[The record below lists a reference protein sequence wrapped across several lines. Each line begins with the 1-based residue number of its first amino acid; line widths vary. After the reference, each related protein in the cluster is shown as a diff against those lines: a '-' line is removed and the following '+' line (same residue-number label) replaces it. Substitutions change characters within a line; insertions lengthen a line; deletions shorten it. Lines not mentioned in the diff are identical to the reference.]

1 MQDFAEFFFTFER
14 FPGTIDHLPIIP
26 MGETPSF
33 VKKSDIISPSWLYQ
47 NYNYDD
53 MRGLV
58 SVHFLVALNIY
69 FGGNSTLPK
78 DVMSKFFHSLSMQAM
93 SISDD
98 SIVLQFNAMKK
109 LNKNINDLINTN
121 IHMQKKRAVISE
133 IQTIVGDEPTI
144 NNKSES
150 IPLTDVDGDD
160 DVDVD
165 ISDIPLARVAE
176 KIEPEIDDFGV
187 NLQKLFQAN
196 IRSDQEL
203 VFKNVIGVNDWMNK
217 IKEDH
222 ETREPKL
229 DREA

>member
-53 MRGLV
+53 MRGLA
-58 SVHFLVALNIY
+58 SVHFLVVLNIY

-78 DVMSKFFHSLSMQAM
+78 DVMSKFFHNLSMQAM

-121 IHMQKKRAVISE
+121 IHM
-133 IQTIVGDEPTI
+133 
-144 NNKSES
+144 
-150 IPLTDVDGDD
+150 
-160 DVDVD
+160 
-165 ISDIPLARVAE
+165 
-176 KIEPEIDDFGV
+176 
-187 NLQKLFQAN
+187 
-196 IRSDQEL
+196 
-203 VFKNVIGVNDWMNK
+203 
-217 IKEDH
+217 
-222 ETREPKL
+222 
-229 DREA
+229 